1 MTFAQT
7 VLKGC
12 RGIFLPGK
20 ESFPV
25 IIRAGKGSAG
35 LRSRPSCYHEIQQ
48 AVVMVLRHAASAES
62 DMDAQ
67 VQAGPQAHLS
77 PQLLLFPGRLRIL
90 PKTRLRKEGVR
101 KNGRVGDGKAIFKF
115 LLDT

>member
-1 MTFAQT
+1 MTFTQT

-12 RGIFLPGK
+12 RGNLSSRKG
-20 ESFPV
+20 
-25 IIRAGKGSAG
+25 IIPSHHQSRKG
-35 LRSRPSCYHEIQQ
+35 LCRTEKPTLHEIQQ
-48 AVVMVLRHAASAES
+48 AVVTVLHHAASAES
-62 DMDAQ
+62 DMDLQ
-67 VQAGPQAHLS
+67 VQAGPHTHLS
-77 PQLLLFPGRLRIL
+77 PQLLLFLGRLRIL